1 LLVVLFQA
9 TQQIYG
15 LPAAEVL
22 EVIPRVSLRSVAG
35 APFWLAGLG
44 SVRGQIVPIVD
55 LAARLAERPT
65 AVALSS
71 RIALVRRRGPGSPL
85 VGLLAERM
93 TRTAQVSTQR
103 AFRTLTLPHAP
114 YLGEVF
120 LEDGRMIQ
128 MIRPGDLLGE
138 DIERLLFGAGLP

>member
-1 LLVVLFQA
+1 MLVVLFQA
-9 TQQIYG
+9 TQQSYG
-15 LPAAEVL
+15 LPATEVL

-44 SVRGQIVPIVD
+44 NVRGQIVPVVD
-55 LAARLAERPT
+55 LAARLAERP
-65 AVALSS
+65 AAAALSS
-71 RIALVRRRGPGSPL
+71 RIALVRRAGPGSPL

-93 TRTAQVSTQR
+93 TGTAQVAAQQ

-128 MIRPGDLLGE
+128 LIRPNDLLGE
-138 DIERLLFGAGLP
+138 DIEHLLFGEGSP